1 MENTNPLM
9 QKLKI
14 PGRIV
19 QLPSMGALYNGGE
32 LDNESG
38 EVHVFPMSA
47 MAEITLKN
55 PDMLFNGSALDVV
68 FRECIPAIKKPQE
81 LFGRDIDALMFYLRL
96 VTYGPSYEIRVTHD
110 CKGAKEHG
118 HIVDL
123 EAMIAEMDML
133 DPTQLGDFAV
143 TLPNGQVVSVQ
154 PARFSHMVKLFQ
166 MNSGKETFTDDDM
179 KENIAFNLT
188 NLISDVDGLTDKV
201 QIGEWVRAI
210 TTPYQNRIAEAIEN
224 TMKWG
229 PKNTVT
235 CKCRDCGT
243 DFEVELPLNP
253 ISFFTE

>member
-1 MENTNPLM
+1 MENQNPLM

-14 PGRIV
+14 PGRTV
-19 QLPSMGALYNGGE
+19 QLPSMGALYKSGE

-38 EVHVFPMSA
+38 EVHVYPMSG

-55 PDMLFNGSALDVV
+55 PDMLFNGTALDVV
-68 FRECIPAIKKPQE
+68 FRECIPAIKKPTE

-110 CKGAKEHG
+110 CPGAKEHG

-133 DPTQLGDFAV
+133 DPTQIGDFSV
-143 TLPNGQVVSVQ
+143 TLPNGQKVIVQ
-154 PARFSHMVKLFQ
+154 PVRFSHMVQLFQ
-166 MNSGKETFTDDDM
+166 MNGNKTEFTDEDL
-179 KENIAFNLT
+179 KKNIAFNLV
-188 NLISDVDGLTDKV
+188 NLIESVDGITDKG
-201 QIGEWVRAI
+201 QINEWVKSI
-210 TTPYQNRIAEAIEN
+210 TTPFQNRIAEAIEK
-224 TMKWG
+224 TMLWG

-235 CKCRDCGT
+235 CNCRDCGEPFT
-243 DFEVELPLNP
+243 VELPLNP